1 MSCLKDSQILDALN
15 DLDGWSKHAER
26 PAIIKTF
33 KFSDFNQA
41 FGWMTR
47 VALKAEKMN
56 HHPEWTNVWNKVE
69 VTLITH
75 DSGGVTEKDIKL
87 AHFMEKVQ

>member
-15 DLDGWSKHAER
+15 DLDGWSKHTER

-87 AHFMEKVQ
+87 AHFMEKAQ